1 MKKMYNS
8 NINLNLYKTFL
19 VVAKSKSLSD
29 ASNKMNMEKTA
40 ISKNIKQLED
50 TLGVK
55 LFYRDNKG
63 MQLTSEGEELLEY
76 VDKGL
81 VFLETGEKIVNEK
94 DDLICLYFFNFT
106 KTKFFIFFYPSI

>member
-1 MKKMYNS
+1 MYNT

-29 ASNKMNMEKTA
+29 ASNKLNIEKP
-40 ISKNIKQLED
+40 SLSRSIKQLED

-63 MQLTSEGEELLEY
+63 ELYIDDPNQMHLIDPQIVKNLREEKGE
-76 VDKGL
+76 VGN
-81 VFLETGEKIVNEK
+81 VR
-94 DDLICLYFFNFT
+94 
-106 KTKFFIFFYPSI
+106 